1 MRVGALWG
9 SRWGK
14 EATGLWEDLQLTVLR
29 VESTA
34 WPWPSEGSR
43 LGVTGAVCPGKA
55 AGLRTPRW
63 VSGGLAGAGF
73 VLLFRRTAAPTERKV
88 RDPQGVLGVADSWVG
103 GGSNLESPPSCHLPS
118 LPPAETGRGPLRS
131 PAFSAASPS
140 CPAHDD
146 LKCLC
151 LFLIS
156 SPPGHRYHRNA
167 VFTLWLAVHNNRAA
181 YDVRLYHLWCTSG
194 AFGTE
199 QY

>member
-1 MRVGALWG
+1 MGEGARGEAKRRRLRPCGRLRGDVGAGRGPAPPRGDRRWRLSWMRVGALWG

-88 RDPQGVLGVADSWVG
+88 RDPQGVLGVADSWVWGARTWKVRPAVTCLRCRPRRLG
-103 GGSNLESPPSCHLPS
+103 GARSAGRLLS
-118 LPPAETGRGPLRS
+118 LPPAPLV
-131 PAFSAASPS
+131 PPTM
-140 CPAHDD
+140 
-146 LKCLC
+146 
-151 LFLIS
+151 IS
-156 SPPGHRYHRNA
+156 S
-167 VFTLWLAVHNNRAA
+167 VCVCF
-181 YDVRLYHLWCTSG
+181 
-194 AFGTE
+194 
-199 QY
+199 